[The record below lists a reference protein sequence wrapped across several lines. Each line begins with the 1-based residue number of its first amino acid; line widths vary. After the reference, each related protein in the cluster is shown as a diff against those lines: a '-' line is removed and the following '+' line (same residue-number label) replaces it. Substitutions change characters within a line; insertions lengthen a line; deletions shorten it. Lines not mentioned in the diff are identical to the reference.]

1 MNRFPRILLPVLLA
15 AAAVGHAAGLP
26 DTGQDTCYTN
36 STAVVESATH
46 MFSVAR
52 DTADYPRQD
61 CRYGRD
67 PMTSAGLLRKT
78 GAGYGGFDYTKIANN
93 GTALPF
99 NAQLGS
105 ANTEWACTRDNTTG
119 LTWEVK
125 TLGVTALRYYDHKY
139 QWYSTDGSTNGGS
152 AGSIGTNDC
161 ASTLPGG
168 NCNTQA
174 YTTAVNGA
182 ALCTYM
188 DWRLPTQREL
198 LTLVY
203 ANGTIPAVDPIFL
216 RYTPLADFY
225 WSATTSAY
233 VPQFAWGVDFVTGGL
248 KVAGKAGFAAHLR
261 LVRGGPF

>member
-1 MNRFPRILLPVLLA
+1 MIQFPRILLPALLGA
-15 AAAVGHAAGLP
+15 AVVGHAAGLP
-26 DTGQDTCYTN
+26 DTGQDTCYTD
-36 STAVVESATH
+36 TVAIADSATH
-46 MFSVAR
+46 IFSVAR
-52 DTADYPRQD
+52 DTANYPRQD

-78 GAGYGGFDYTKIANN
+78 GTGYSGFDYTKIANN
-93 GTALPF
+93 GTELPS
-99 NAQLGS
+99 NSVLGS
-105 ANTEWACTRDNTTG
+105 TNTEWACTRDNTTG

-125 TLGVTALRYYDHKY
+125 TFANLSLRYVDHKY
-139 QWYSTDGSTNGGS
+139 QWYSTDGNTNGGNVGILGANS
-152 AGSIGTNDC
+152 C

-182 ALCTYM
+182 ALCTYT

-203 ANGTIPAVDPIFL
+203 ANGFNPAVDWIFL
-216 RYTPLADFY
+216 PATAGGYY
-225 WSATTSAY
+225 WSATTY
-233 VPQFAWGVDFVTGGL
+233 VGGPQTAWVVDFATGSL
-248 KVAGKAGFAAHLR
+248 RLTDKTTFPYHIR